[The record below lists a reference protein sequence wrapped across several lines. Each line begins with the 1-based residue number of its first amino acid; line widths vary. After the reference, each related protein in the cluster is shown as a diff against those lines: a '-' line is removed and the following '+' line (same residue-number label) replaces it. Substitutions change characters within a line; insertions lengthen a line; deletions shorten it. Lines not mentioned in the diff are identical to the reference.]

1 MPVPDPDDAI
11 ANAPRP
17 KPTQVLVLSEIPGV
31 LDALKRAVPAREAEF
46 FQHAPATVTNQSLM
60 CFEVIVA
67 DPPSF
72 ARCADRCARGA
83 LRWVQSTFAGVD
95 AIVKRSAYREYALT
109 RLGGVFG
116 DAMAEYCVMHVLAL
130 ERQLARDRENQ
141 RAAVWGRETSVFSPP
156 RGVRKTRDLT
166 VGVLGFGEI
175 GHRVGEVFAHMGAR
189 VVACRRRSG
198 TGLGSDGAMWEE
210 SQDGLP
216 RYVAECFGAGDDP
229 RRFFAQCDV
238 VVNLLPSTPETV
250 GVLDADTLTRHFK
263 DGSIVINVGR
273 GDVFGATH
281 ELCER
286 TLLTAADDPRGAKHF
301 VLDVFAT
308 EPLPKSSA
316 LWAHPSITITPHVA
330 AVTDARD
337 VARAFAANLE
347 RYRDGNKLRHV
358 VDWAKGY

>member
-1 MPVPDPDDAI
+1 
-11 ANAPRP
+11 
-17 KPTQVLVLSEIPGV
+17 
-31 LDALKRAVPAREAEF
+31 
-46 FQHAPATVTNQSLM
+46 
-60 CFEVIVA
+60 
-67 DPPSF
+67 
-72 ARCADRCARGA
+72 
-83 LRWVQSTFAGVD
+83 
-95 AIVKRSAYREYALT
+95 
-109 RLGGVFG
+109 
-116 DAMAEYCVMHVLAL
+116 
-130 ERQLARDRENQ
+130 
-141 RAAVWGRETSVFSPP
+141 
-156 RGVRKTRDLT
+156 
-166 VGVLGFGEI
+166 
-175 GHRVGEVFAHMGAR
+175 MGAR

-198 TGLGSDGAMWEE
+198 TGLGSDVAMWEE
-210 SQDGLP
+210 SQDALP

-229 RRFFAQCDV
+229 NRFFAQCDV

>member
-1 MPVPDPDDAI
+1 
-11 ANAPRP
+11 
-17 KPTQVLVLSEIPGV
+17 
-31 LDALKRAVPAREAEF
+31 
-46 FQHAPATVTNQSLM
+46 M

-141 RAAVWGRETSVFSPP
+141 RAAVWGRETSVSPP

-175 GHRVGEVFAHMGAR
+175 GVRVGEVFAHMGAR

-210 SQDGLP
+210 SQDALP

-229 RRFFAQCDV
+229 NRFFAQCDV

>member
-1 MPVPDPDDAI
+1 
-11 ANAPRP
+11 
-17 KPTQVLVLSEIPGV
+17 
-31 LDALKRAVPAREAEF
+31 
-46 FQHAPATVTNQSLM
+46 
-60 CFEVIVA
+60 
-67 DPPSF
+67 
-72 ARCADRCARGA
+72 
-83 LRWVQSTFAGVD
+83 
-95 AIVKRSAYREYALT
+95 VKRSAYREYALT

-141 RAAVWGRETSVFSPP
+141 RAAVWGRETSVSPP

-175 GHRVGEVFAHMGAR
+175 GVRVGEVFAHMGAR

-198 TGLGSDGAMWEE
+198 TGLGSDVAMWEE
-210 SQDGLP
+210 SQDALP

-229 RRFFAQCDV
+229 NRFFAQCDV